1 MGVPKDIDL
10 IICGVMRRILMSEV
24 ERYIAQR
31 KKMDPS
37 FAEGFE
43 EGYREFEIGVLLRQ
57 AREDAGMTQ
66 EQLAAL
72 IRTKKTAI
80 SRLENHAEDI
90 KLSTLNKVAR
100 ALGKQLE
107 VSLK

>member
-1 MGVPKDIDL
+1 
-10 IICGVMRRILMSEV
+10 MSDV
-24 ERYIAQR
+24 EKYIAER
-31 KKMDPS
+31 KKTDPE

-57 AREDAGMTQ
+57 AREEAGMTQ
-66 EQLAAL
+66 EQLATL

-90 KLSTLNKVAR
+90 KLSTLNKVAT
-100 ALGKQLE
+100 ALGKRLE
-107 VSLK
+107 VNLK

>member
-1 MGVPKDIDL
+1 
-10 IICGVMRRILMSEV
+10 MSDV
-24 ERYIAQR
+24 EKYIAQR
-31 KKMDPS
+31 KKTDPE

-43 EGYREFEIGVLLRQ
+43 DGYREFEIGVLLRQ
-57 AREDAGMTQ
+57 AREEAGMTQ
-66 EQLAAL
+66 EQLATL
-72 IRTKKTAI
+72 IQTKKTAI

>member
-1 MGVPKDIDL
+1 
-10 IICGVMRRILMSEV
+10 MSDV
-24 ERYIAQR
+24 EKYIAQR
-31 KKMDPS
+31 KKADPE

-57 AREDAGMTQ
+57 AREEAGMTQ
-66 EQLAAL
+66 EQLATL
-72 IRTKKTAI
+72 IQTKKTAI

-90 KLSTLNKVAR
+90 KLSTLNKVAT
-100 ALGKQLE
+100 ALGKRLE